1 MIFYGFLASFP
12 NDLNSYNKFH
22 LPTKW
27 TGSYMESIINQA
39 LNKHEKDEREKPR
52 GKTLDDVDKEKIEEA
67 PEDEELRNLLETL
80 EVKIRIFGCG
90 GGGCNT
96 LDRLTQEG
104 ISGAELIACNTDAKH
119 LLHTHAQKKVL
130 IGKNTTRGLGAGARP
145 EIGEESA
152 RESKEDLK
160 KHMEGADIV
169 FITAG
174 MGGGTGTG
182 VAPVVAELAK
192 EEEALVMGI
201 VTLPFEGEGKER
213 MKNAKKGLSKLE
225 RYCDTT
231 VIIPNDKLLELVPNL
246 SLNAAFKVADEI
258 LMESIK
264 GMTEI
269 ITKPGLVNLD
279 YNDVRTIMDDG
290 GVAMIGIGDSDD
302 PNNRVDDAVNQA
314 IGSPL
319 LGEIDL
325 SDANGALIRVTGGPD
340 MTVTEAER
348 AADLVNEKISGD
360 ARIIWGCNVE
370 EDLKNTMKIL
380 LVITNVHSESDQLA
394 HKSMLGS
401 GDGIDMVN

>member
-1 MIFYGFLASFP
+1 
-12 NDLNSYNKFH
+12 
-22 LPTKW
+22 
-27 TGSYMESIINQA
+27 MESIVNQA
-39 LNKHEKDEREKPR
+39 LNRHEKDEKSEKKKPR
-52 GKTLDDVDKEKIEEA
+52 GKTIEEVDKEKIEGA
-67 PEDEELRNLLETL
+67 PEDEELRDLLETL

-96 LDRLTQEG
+96 LDRLTEEG
-104 ISGAELIACNTDAKH
+104 ITGAELIACNTDAKH

-145 EIGEESA
+145 EIGEDSA
-152 RESKEDLK
+152 RESKEELK
-160 KHMEGADIV
+160 KHIEGADIV

-182 VAPVVAELAK
+182 TAPVVAELAK

-213 MKNAKKGLSKLE
+213 MKNAKKGLQKLE

-325 SDANGALIRVTGGPD
+325 SEATGALIRVTGGPD

-348 AADLVNEKISGD
+348 AADLVNEKISGE

-370 EDLKNTMKIL
+370 EELKNTMKIL

-394 HKSMLGS
+394 HKSMISS
-401 GDGIDMVN
+401 GDGIDMVD